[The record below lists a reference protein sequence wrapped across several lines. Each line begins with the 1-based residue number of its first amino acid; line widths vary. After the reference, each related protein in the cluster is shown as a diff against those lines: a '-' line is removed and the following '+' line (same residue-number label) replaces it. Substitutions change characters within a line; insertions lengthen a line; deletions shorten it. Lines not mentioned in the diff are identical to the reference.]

1 MSEASSEPAPRR
13 ESLRAEDIMTVPEVA
28 DFLKVSP
35 QSVYHYAKTGV
46 LPSRKLGRHLIFLR
60 PQLEDFLWGM
70 TPEG

>member
-1 MSEASSEPAPRR
+1 
-13 ESLRAEDIMTVPEVA
+13 MTVPEVA